1 MRNGKPEPIPEN
13 YGFNMKRV
21 KTYNS
26 RPIDRL
32 DDVKN
37 RYDENGRLI
46 PEGIPDADAAK
57 YSENL
62 FQKEALRFISE
73 NKDNPFFLYYA
84 TQLPHGPCITPDL
97 GAYKDKPW
105 SLKHKEWAAML
116 GHLDSGV
123 GSMVDLLEQLEI
135 LDNTVIFFEIGRAHV

>member
-13 YGFNMKRV
+13 YGFNRKRV

-26 RPIDRL
+26 RPVDKL
-32 DDVKN
+32 EDVKN
-37 RYDENGRLI
+37 VYKKNGRLV
-46 PEGIPDADAAK
+46 PDGVPDGYAAK

-73 NKDNPFFLYYA
+73 HKDNPFFLYYA

-97 GAYKDKPW
+97 GAHKDKPW
-105 SLKHKEWAAML
+105 SLKHKEWNSHARPY
-116 GHLDSGV
+116 GPRSWKYG
-123 GSMVDLLEQLEI
+123 
-135 LDNTVIFFEIGRAHV
+135 